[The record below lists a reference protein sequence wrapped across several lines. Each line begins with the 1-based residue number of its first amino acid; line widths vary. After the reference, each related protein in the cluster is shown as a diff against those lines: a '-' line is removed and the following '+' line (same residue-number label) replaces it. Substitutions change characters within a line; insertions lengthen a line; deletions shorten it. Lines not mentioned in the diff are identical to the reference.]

1 MALVCPQSIAS
12 SVKKK
17 VTKMS
22 LLPFD
27 ERDGFIWIDGKMKP
41 WRDAKIHVLSHG
53 MHYASTVFEGE
64 RMYDGTIFKSREH
77 SQRLHDSAE
86 TLGMHVP
93 LDIDA
98 LEEIK
103 YEVCAANDLRD
114 CYVRAVA
121 WRGGEQMGV
130 SAKLTKTHVAVAA
143 WAWGAYFDAEK
154 RDKGITLK
162 TSPWRRPAPDTAP
175 TQAKAAGLYM
185 ICTMSKHAVE
195 DAGFDD
201 ALMLD
206 YRGYVAEASAANF
219 FAVKDGVLITPPAD
233 CFLDGITR
241 RTVLGLAQDMGIPL
255 EERHIKPEELGGFQE
270 IFVTGTAAEVTA
282 VGQIDD
288 HHYTVGPITKKL
300 RSTYEA
306 LVRP

>member
-1 MALVCPQSIAS
+1 M
-12 SVKKK
+12 SV
-17 VTKMS
+17 
-22 LLPFD
+22 LPFD
-27 ERDGFIWIDGKMKP
+27 ERDGFIWINGEIVA

-53 MHYASTVFEGE
+53 LHYASSVFEGE
-64 RMYDGTIFKSREH
+64 RMYNGKIFKSREH
-77 SQRLHDSAE
+77 SERFHKSANI
-86 TLGMHVP
+86 LGMKIPYSV
-93 LDIDA
+93 DE

-103 YEVCAANDLRD
+103 YEVCKKNGLSSAYIRP
-114 CYVRAVA
+114 VA

-143 WAWGAYFDAEK
+143 WSWGTYFDAEK
-154 RDKGITLK
+154 RDKGISLK
-162 TSPWRRPAPDTAP
+162 TSEWRRPAANTAP
-175 TQAKAAGLYM
+175 TQSKAAGLYM

-206 YRGYVAEASAANF
+206 YRGYIAEASAANF
-219 FAVKDGVLITPPAD
+219 FAVKDGTLITPTPD
-233 CFLDGITR
+233 CFLNGITR
-241 RTVLGLAQDMGIPL
+241 QTVISLAKNMGIPF
-255 EERHIKPEELGGFQE
+255 EERHIKPEELSDFQE

-300 RSTYEA
+300 RDAYET
-306 LVRP
+306 LVLA